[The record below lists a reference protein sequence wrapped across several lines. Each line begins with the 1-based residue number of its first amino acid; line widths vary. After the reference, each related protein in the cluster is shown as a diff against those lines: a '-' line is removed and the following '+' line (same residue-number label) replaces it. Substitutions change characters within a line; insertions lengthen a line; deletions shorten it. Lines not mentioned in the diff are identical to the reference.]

1 MTVDVLDAAIGPL
14 DLEDL
19 GQLEGG
25 VVLGL
30 AALDDEPVPEERP
43 GPLPGP
49 GGRHSARGA
58 VSGAQPLRL
67 SADPP
72 ADQAVFD
79 AEFVAMV
86 LAEAPWA
93 MSVPAPARTPPREA
107 TRARRARPPRRP
119 GDRSARGSSQGS
131 ATVAR
136 KARRPPRPRPRS
148 PPGDQASPFSAPRR

>member
-30 AALDDEPVPEERP
+30 AAVDDEPVPEERP
-43 GPLPGP
+43 GPLPGA
-49 GGRHSARGA
+49 GGRHSGRGA

-93 MSVPAPARTPPREA
+93 MSVPAPARTPPRGA
-107 TRARRARPPRRP
+107 TRARRARPPRCP

-148 PPGDQASPFSAPRR
+148 PP

>member
-19 GQLEGG
+19 GQLEGS
-25 VVLGL
+25 VVPGP
-30 AALDDEPVPEERP
+30 AALDDERVPEERP
-43 GPLPGP
+43 APLSDP
-49 GGRHSARGA
+49 GGRHSGRGA

-93 MSVPAPARTPPREA
+93 MSVPAPARTPPGGA
-107 TRARRARPPRRP
+107 TRARRARPPRCP
-119 GDRSARGSSQGS
+119 GVRSARGSGQGS

-136 KARRPPRPRPRS
+136 EARRPPRPRPRS
-148 PPGDQASPFSAPRR
+148 PP